1 MSTKQYIQQFL
12 KKQNKVGSIVP
23 SSRFLAKKMLQN
35 IPFDKVNV
43 LVELGPGTG
52 AFTPFLL
59 DRMKS
64 DAALILIELNE
75 AFYREL
81 VHKIKDPR
89 AIIVHG
95 SATDLPE
102 ILKKLNLEK
111 VDCIISSLP
120 LAIFS
125 HELSKSILQASK
137 AVLHQGGHFI
147 QFQYSLQSRKKI
159 FRQFGNLKLSFTP
172 LNFPPAFVYTCTK

>member
-1 MSTKQYIQQFL
+1 MAKSKFISQFFTRG
-12 KKQNKVGSIVP
+12 NKVGSLAP
-23 SSRFLAKKMLQN
+23 SSRFLAKKMLQH
-35 IPFDKVNV
+35 IPFEQVKV

-59 DRMKS
+59 ERMKS
-64 DAALILIELNE
+64 DASLILIELNE
-75 AFYREL
+75 VFYDEL
-81 VHKIKDPR
+81 LNKIKDPR

-111 VDCIISSLP
+111 VDCVLSSLP
-120 LAIFS
+120 LAIFTPQLA
-125 HELSKSILQASK
+125 ESILRASK
-137 AVLHQGGHFI
+137 DALNDGGHYI

-159 FRQFGNLKLSFTP
+159 HRQFGNLKLAFTP